1 MENFFKKYFS
11 LIEKNLNEVDV
22 ELLNKASLLIKKTA
36 SKKNKLIVT
45 GTSKLLSKFK
55 KPFTL

>member
-22 ELLNKASLLIKKTA
+22 ELLNKVSLLIKKTA
-36 SKKNKLIVT
+36 SKKINL
-45 GTSKLLSKFK
+45 
-55 KPFTL
+55 